1 MQILQQLKIRQ
12 CFFIYFQFL
21 LFLLVLLR
29 IFLLSIKKDAK
40 VCMNKRIINFEHS
53 IFNVQ
58 IKNDLIPSG
67 IEFTC
72 FFFKNTSNR
81 LVI

>member
-1 MQILQQLKIRQ
+1 MLFYLFSIST
-12 CFFIYFQFL
+12 F
-21 LFLLVLLR
+21 FLLVLLR

-40 VCMNKRIINFEHS
+40 VCMNERIINFELS

-67 IEFTC
+67 IEFTW
-72 FFFKNTSNR
+72 FFF
-81 LVI
+81 

>member
-12 CFFIYFQFL
+12 CYFIYFQFL
-21 LFLLVLLR
+21 LFFTGFTSHLFVIYQER
-29 IFLLSIKKDAK
+29 RK
-40 VCMNKRIINFEHS
+40 VCMNERIINFEHS
-53 IFNVQ
+53 ISNVQ

-72 FFFKNTSNR
+72 FFFKNTSNG

>member
-12 CFFIYFQFL
+12 CYFIYFQFL
-21 LFLLVLLR
+21 LFFTGFTSHLFV
-29 IFLLSIKKDAK
+29 IYQKDAK
-40 VCMNKRIINFEHS
+40 VYMNERIINFEHS

-67 IEFTC
+67 IEFTWV
-72 FFFKNTSNR
+72 FLKYEQ
-81 LVI
+81 

>member
-1 MQILQQLKIRQ
+1 MLFYLFSIST
-12 CFFIYFQFL
+12 F
-21 LFLLVLLR
+21 FLLVLLR

-67 IEFTC
+67 IEFTW
-72 FFFKNTSNR
+72 FFF
-81 LVI
+81 

>member
-12 CFFIYFQFL
+12 CYFIYFQFL
-21 LFLLVLLR
+21 LFFLLVLLR

-40 VCMNKRIINFEHS
+40 VCMNERIINFEHS
-53 IFNVQ
+53 ISNVQ

-67 IEFTC
+67 IEFTW
-72 FFFKNTSNR
+72 FFFLKYEQ
-81 LVI
+81 